1 MNIYRN
7 HYVFQL
13 TAATYRRSWI
23 TLFIV
28 FLAVTTLLGCG
39 NKTSGS
45 GPHMEVSLVADQ
57 KSVTKGSRF
66 TYGVHFKP
74 DPGWHIYWKNAGDSG
89 LAPQFTWSTAADIAI
104 QEPQWPHPDRI
115 ASGPLVNYALYETL
129 LPFPAIAQ
137 SSLTDTSITTSV
149 HVEWLVCKD
158 ECLPGEAT
166 LSLTLPV
173 TNYPGAPSE
182 HWKAFDTAFRKVP
195 VPLKRVSIA
204 IEERL
209 DEVVVALIPLDGQ
222 TLPSD
227 VTLIPEDR
235 KVIANAAPQR
245 TENDG
250 EVVRL
255 FIKRDPFRQAP
266 ITRLRGVLVSP
277 SGWTPAGTPKA
288 VTIDTNPQEPPP
300 GDDTLSG
307 NDTSTEAPV
316 STPLV
321 AALISAL
328 IGGLLLNL
336 MPCVFPVLSIK
347 VLGFVQHANK
357 TNSSTKLHGISFSLG
372 VLVSFWILA
381 AILLTLQASGE
392 QLGWGFQLQSPAFVV
407 AMIFIF
413 ITLGL
418 LFLSDIMIGQKIQT
432 VAGRSKLPTNFIGS
446 FLNGVLATAVA
457 TPCTAP
463 FMSTAL
469 AATLTLPALSAIAIF
484 TALGIG
490 MSIPYLVLSFAPSLL
505 SVLPKPGAWM
515 ETFKQLMA
523 FPLFA
528 SAIWL
533 CRVYARQMG
542 FEPPGVTLFINV
554 LWGILCVGF
563 CFWLLLRASQATRIT
578 TKRLLSMTALA
589 SLVLGIGIALPS
601 SSQVDEAQINAC
613 APSESPKP
621 FRDSF
626 GLLWESYSE
635 QRLAR
640 ILAQG
645 RPVFLDFTAEWCITC
660 QVNERVVFRSQA
672 VRDLLIRKN
681 VTLIRADWTSKNPA
695 ITRAIRRFGRN
706 GVPVNVLLASPEAPP
721 LVLPNIL
728 TPSIVIE
735 ALETLP
741 NP

>member
-23 TLFIV
+23 TLSIV
-28 FLAVTTLLGCG
+28 LLVVTTLLGCG